1 MSRLS
6 IDIIVPVYN
15 QLNLVEQCINSI
27 TRAACDVDYEI
38 VVIDDASPDEGV
50 KRHLSILRDSGVIT
64 LFTNVKNLGFTGTVN
79 LGMKLHPD
87 RDVLLLNSDTV
98 VYDGWLDRI
107 VAAAK
112 GKRVATVNPLTNQ
125 MGSHISCY
133 PLPSGNPV
141 RKMDVSDSMLNALA
155 AEMNAGKH
163 VDVHTTVGF
172 CMFISRQC
180 LRDVGYFDI
189 INFPVAYGEESD
201 FCYRAR
207 KAGWRHVVAG
217 DVFVTH
223 LEGQS
228 FSERKKM
235 LMADMLLKFSRL
247 HPEVETV
254 DALFRRRDP
263 IGPLRCGLDLGRM
276 RRQLDGQST
285 LTVVLDHENVP
296 AHDFGPQAIYCVQ
309 DSRLSLCL
317 PDDPMAYPN
326 IGEFYL
332 PADISRFNHVMRRT
346 GVTALRCSSSC
357 RNVLQTAT
365 RGIAGEVSLEAVFL
379 DRAQW

>member
-1 MSRLS
+1 MSRRP

-27 TRAACDVDYEI
+27 THAACDVDYEI

-50 KRHLSILRDSGVIT
+50 KRHLSILRDSGLIT

-112 GKRVATVNPLTNQ
+112 GNRVATVNPLTNQ

-133 PLPSGNPV
+133 PLPSGDPAG
-141 RKMDVSDSMLNALA
+141 KMDVSDSMLNALA

-228 FSERKKM
+228 FSERKKK

-263 IGPLRCGLDLGRM
+263 IRPLRCGLDLGRM
-276 RRQLDGQST
+276 KRQLGVQST
-285 LTVVLDHENVP
+285 LTVVLEHENVP
-296 AHDFGPQAIYCVQ
+296 AHDIGPQAIYCLQ
-309 DSRLSLCL
+309 DRRLSLCL
-317 PDDPMAYPN
+317 PDDPNAYPN

-332 PADISRFNHVMRRT
+332 PSDISRFNHVMRRM

-357 RNVLQTAT
+357 QNALQTAT
-365 RGIAGEVSLEAVFL
+365 RGTAGEVALEAAFV
-379 DRAQW
+379 DREQW